1 MCRKLYRRDRARTS
15 SREESCKFF
24 PISVLNLRF
33 KIADIQMLDWYK
45 IGESK
50 LVDSF
55 APDVIIAADIV
66 YDNTLFEPLSR
77 TIETFF
83 NKSKNCKLY
92 MACTIRNEDTI
103 NEFLSI
109 LGGTIII
116 VLFPL

>member
-1 MCRKLYRRDRARTS
+1 
-15 SREESCKFF
+15 
-24 PISVLNLRF
+24 
-33 KIADIQMLDWYK
+33 MLDWYK

-55 APDVIIAADIV
+55 VPDVIIAADII

-92 MACTIRNEDTI
+92 VACTVRNEETI
-103 NEFLSI
+103 NEFLSM
-109 LGGTIII
+109 LGGMFMKFYFTMT
-116 VLFPL
+116 FSF